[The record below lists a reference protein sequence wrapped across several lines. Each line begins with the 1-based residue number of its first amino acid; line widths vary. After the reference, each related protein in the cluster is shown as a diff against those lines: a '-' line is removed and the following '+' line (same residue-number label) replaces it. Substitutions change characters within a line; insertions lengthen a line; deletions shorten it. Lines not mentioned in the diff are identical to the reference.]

1 VEVKMEKNKNA
12 TFIILGILLIGI
24 LFFTGFL
31 TDLFA
36 ITGNEILARNAPSQV
51 DAGKNFNVQYTAS
64 NVQGDWAV
72 TIVETW
78 NCGSYGTTE
87 RKLYLASYEGTTKTV
102 SYLAP
107 SAEGVSCVLT
117 GNYQY
122 GDKSIRA
129 WNPQTITTKVTVLPI
144 TLTSFTTSSSQKS
157 LTGAISWSGGQSP
170 YTVVVS
176 NWGDGLSTNYG
187 SITST
192 SKAIS
197 HTYAN
202 AGTYTISYCIN
213 DNTDNSANY
222 CGTKSVTLTCTPQS
236 SSQCYNNN
244 LYWYDSCGVI
254 GSIKETCQNGCENN
268 ACKVCATS
276 SDTNCDGLISRDEL
290 GVAITKWINNQISRN
305 DLGSIITAWAG
316 Q

>member
-1 VEVKMEKNKNA
+1 MKNKN
-12 TFIILGILLIGI
+12 TFLVIGAVLIIGI

-31 TDLFA
+31 TELFA
-36 ITGNEILARNAPSQV
+36 ITGNELITRSAPSQV
-51 DAGKNFNVQYTAS
+51 DAGQNFNVKYTAI
-64 NVQGDWAV
+64 NVQGDWAC
-72 TIVETW
+72 TIVENW

-102 SYLAP
+102 SYTAP
-107 SAEGVSCVLT
+107 NAEGISCVLSGDSQC
-117 GNYQY
+117 GNQAI
-122 GDKSIRA
+122 KQF
-129 WNPQTITTKVTVLPI
+129 PTQTITTKVTVLPI

-157 LTGAISWSGGQSP
+157 LTGTISWSGGESP

-187 SITST
+187 SITSN
-192 SKAIS
+192 SRAIS

-213 DNTDNSANY
+213 DNNNNSANY
-222 CGTKSVTLTCTPQS
+222 CGTKLVTLTCTPQA

-244 LYWYDSCGVI
+244 LYWYDSCGVL
-254 GSIKETCQNGCENN
+254 GTMKETCQNGCENN

-276 SDTNCDGLISRDEL
+276 SDTNCDGQISRDEL
-290 GVAITKWINNQISRN
+290 GVAITKWINNQLSRN
-305 DLGSIITAWAG
+305 ELGTIITAWAS